1 MPAGMEVVLKLVDC
15 HPEKVGEAAS
25 RTISGTVVW
34 VMEHGKKGIGEF
46 GAGIHFLVPQEW

>member
-1 MPAGMEVVLKLVDC
+1 
-15 HPEKVGEAAS
+15 VGEAAS